1 MADQFAVTFDGR
13 LYELPRSCPLLL
25 AQDVSAAPSFT
36 LLLNSD
42 SHNFLL
48 IRMNNNTISI
58 QRNGQVQYVLVLVTE
73 LVSVNITVLDEE
85 NVVVSCSP
93 VRK

>member
-25 AQDVSAAPSFT
+25 AQDVSADPSFT

-42 SHNFLL
+42 PHNFLT
-48 IRMNNNTISI
+48 IGMNNSTIDI
-58 QRNGQVQYVLVLVTE
+58 QQNGQVC
-73 LVSVNITVLDEE
+73 VNAGDRACLSQRQ
-85 NVVVSCSP
+85 NP
-93 VRK
+93 G